1 MKNYETSDIALA
13 AFLLMMGITLITA
26 KKTTSGK
33 FQFEFHDPDTRI
45 PVLAIEFVNSDF
57 VKFDN
62 AVRSLRNLIYK

>member
-13 AFLLMMGITLITA
+13 AFLLMMGVALITA
-26 KKTTSGK
+26 EKTKSGK
-33 FQFEFHDPDTRI
+33 FKFEFHDPDSRI
-45 PVLAIEFVNSDF
+45 DVLAIEFVNSDF